1 MRPTLASLLLL
12 AALTSASADA
22 EFVGMFMQGKRIG
35 YVHTLRFHETDGDR
49 TVTSSNINAILLG
62 QAMKLEIKAESW
74 SKKGRLSKQ
83 VFVIESGGRSQRI
96 FAVYEADKVSI
107 TRTSDGATDKKTVQI
122 PEGALVIDDPTF
134 GIVGKGAPQVGSK
147 LVFYSLD
154 PMLLELIKN
163 EAEFMGEKEITV
175 DGKQMKALLIKVAEP
190 RATTDVY
197 VDRAGEFVYASGLLG
212 ITMKPITR
220 QEALGDESYA
230 PEVDLATATKITPDK
245 PIENQED
252 VTRLVL
258 ELKGGDLKR
267 LKSDHYQ
274 TATRLDSDT
283 IKLDIHP
290 PVSGSAIATQKP
302 ATEYLEPG
310 LNVPSNDEEFT
321 RLSKTIVGDEK
332 DRHKA
337 ALAISNE
344 VNQIMKPK
352 ANVGMVRDARE
363 ILRTKEG
370 VCRDYATLATTLMRA
385 AGIASKVVAGAVY
398 FDGAFYYHAWVE
410 AWDGKTWIA
419 MDPTLGG
426 GLADATHIKFAE
438 GNPDKAFISFTLDG
452 VKIRVLDVTR
462 KK

>member
-1 MRPTLASLLLL
+1 MRPTLALLLL
-12 AALTSASADA
+12 FALLTSVSADA

-35 YVHTLRFHETDGDR
+35 YVHTVRFHEQDGDR

-62 QAMKLEIKAESW
+62 QAMKMEIKAESW

-96 FAVYEADKVSI
+96 SALYEADQVSI
-107 TRTSDGATDKKTVQI
+107 TRTSDGAMDKKKVQI

-134 GIVGKGAPQVGSK
+134 GIVGKGAPEVGSK

-175 DGKQMKALLIKVAEP
+175 DGKKTKALLIKVAEP
-190 RATTDVY
+190 RATTSLY
-197 VDRAGEFVYASGLLG
+197 VDNEGEFVYASGLLG

-220 QEALGDESYA
+220 QEALGNPSYV
-230 PEVDLATATKITPDK
+230 PEVDLATATKVTPDK
-245 PIENQED
+245 AIENQEE

-274 TATRLDSDT
+274 TATRLDAET
-283 IKLDIHP
+283 IKLEIHP
-290 PVSGSAIATQKP
+290 PTNGVGAAGQSP
-302 ATEYLEPG
+302 APDYLAPA
-310 LNVPSNDEEFT
+310 LNVPSKDEEFK

-332 DRHKA
+332 DHFKA

-344 VNQIMKPK
+344 VNQIIKPK

-385 AGIASKVVAGAVY
+385 AGIASKVVTGAVY

-419 MDPTLGG
+419 MDPTLSGG
-426 GLADATHIKFAE
+426 IADATHIKFAE

-452 VKIRVLDVTR
+452 VKIRVLDVER